1 MCKGLG
7 IIINHR
13 IHIRTHLNINSVKY
27 KSVYLQSFTG
37 EFTTNFQLPNYIG
50 LGKGVS
56 HGYGTVINIDETF

>member
-1 MCKGLG
+1 MSKGLG

-13 IHIRTHLNINSVKY
+13 IHVRTHLKMESVKY

-37 EFTTNFQLPNYIG
+37 EFTTNFQLPEYIG

-56 HGYGTVINIDETF
+56 HGYGCVMNIDDKI